1 MAPARSEEWLFR
13 GQEGDRRCVAVAQRL
28 LAVVQEWRV
37 EVALAWTRVVGVK
50 TEGREQSGATR
61 YRNQKDLGVRRRT
74 PPTFTRPRLDGS
86 NAEGQPDEA
95 EGASTFIPS
104 VADRW
109 S

>member
-28 LAVVQEWRV
+28 LAIVQGWRV

-50 TEGREQSGATR
+50 MEGRGQSGATR
-61 YRNQKDLGVRRRT
+61 YRNQKDLGVRRT

>member
-50 TEGREQSGATR
+50 TE
-61 YRNQKDLGVRRRT
+61 
-74 PPTFTRPRLDGS
+74 
-86 NAEGQPDEA
+86 EGNSQALQGIEI
-95 EGASTFIPS
+95 EKT
-104 VADRW
+104 W
-109 S
+109 E